1 MTYAEQLERETEEAR
16 TSLSKTLDELRS
28 RMTPGQ
34 LLDQLTDRLNDG
46 APAEF
51 ARNLKNQTVK
61 NPLPVAIM
69 GVSLAW
75 LVLGSRSGSG
85 QAIVNRASDRVSD
98 AAGAV
103 AESVRSTAERA
114 GELGSEWA
122 NKMSSASSDG
132 ASRGSAAGRANGAAE
147 THRDGDGSWVESA
160 RHMAEDARGKL
171 GSLSSSAERA
181 TSETYD
187 GVADGGRRAAAS
199 VADSTKAAG
208 RRAVEAGNSL
218 AQFSR
223 EQPLLTTAIG
233 IAIGALLG
241 ALAPSTEMENRLT
254 GNASDQLK
262 DEVKE
267 VASQQ
272 YEAIKEAGEHG
283 GEAAGT
289 GR

>member
-51 ARNLKNQTVK
+51 AHNLKNQTVK

-75 LVLGSRSGSG
+75 LMLGSRSGSG
-85 QAIVNRASDRVSD
+85 QGIVDRASDRIGD

-122 NKMSSASSDG
+122 NKMSSGSSDG
-132 ASRGSAAGRANGAAE
+132 ASLGSAPERPEGEAKTQKR
-147 THRDGDGSWVESA
+147 GDGAWTESV
-160 RHMAEDARGKL
+160 RDAAKDAQGRL
-171 GSLSSSAERA
+171 GSLSTSAQHA
-181 TSETYD
+181 VSETYEGITGT
-187 GVADGGRRAAAS
+187 GVKPRPQFPTQQRLPVAGRSRRA
-199 VADSTKAAG
+199 T
-208 RRAVEAGNSL
+208 L
-218 AQFSR
+218 
-223 EQPLLTTAIG
+223 
-233 IAIGALLG
+233 
-241 ALAPSTEMENRLT
+241 
-254 GNASDQLK
+254 
-262 DEVKE
+262 
-267 VASQQ
+267 
-272 YEAIKEAGEHG
+272 
-283 GEAAGT
+283 
-289 GR
+289 